1 MSVLKIKLT
10 KNRILFCTYIIG
22 IVVFFLY
29 IGFPSDSIKTYQV
42 YRLSKISPQIRVTIE
57 RVKPAFPPG
66 IRLYNVDLYHRENVR
81 VSIETI
87 KIIPQLLSLF
97 GTEKTFSFSGNAYA
111 GMLNGNAEIVS
122 KSPLAQM
129 EVNTILTGIQVKDV
143 QAIQNVSEYEIS
155 GILSGKFAYK
165 SDARN
170 QTLRGSFTLNDC
182 RVEFAAPLLNQ
193 GHLTFKA
200 VTADVVLNNQTL
212 TIQRSSLVGTQM
224 DASISGSITF
234 DSRTGRQA
242 LNLNATITPH
252 HVFWATLKKSLPFD
266 IFKGSKSDAQG
277 FPVKIRGTMDAP
289 EFSFN

>member
-1 MSVLKIKLT
+1 MSVLKIRLT
-10 KNRILFCTYIIG
+10 KNRILFCIYIIG

-29 IGFPSDSIKTYQV
+29 IGFPSDSIKTYLV
-42 YRLSKISPQIRVTIE
+42 YRLSKVSPQIRVTIE
-57 RVKPAFPPG
+57 RVKPALPPG
-66 IRLYNVDLYHRENVR
+66 IRLYNVDLYHRENVW

-87 KIIPQLLSLF
+87 KIIPQVLSLF
-97 GTEKTFSFSGNAYA
+97 GTEKAFSFSGNAYA

-122 KSPLAQM
+122 KSPVAQM
-129 EVNTILTGIQVKDV
+129 EVSTILTGIQVKDV

-170 QTLRGSFTLNDC
+170 QTLRGSFTLSDC
-182 RVEFAAPLLNQ
+182 RVELAVPLFNQ

-242 LNLNATITPH
+242 LHLNATITPH
-252 HVFWATLKKSLPFD
+252 HVFWATLKKSPPFD
-266 IFKGSKSDAQG
+266 IFKDSKSDAQS

-289 EFSFN
+289 ELSFN